1 MILTIAFWLIVI
13 PFGLI
18 AVGVVWL
25 GILGWIGWKLS
36 GR

>member
-13 PFGLI
+13 PIVLI
-18 AVGVVWL
+18 LIGVVWL
-25 GILGWIGWKLS
+25 SLLGWVAWKLG